1 MSKWKETNKYGIR
14 ESKAAYWRYTRRMD
28 KEAEILKELEPNPPT
43 HVDLTGFED
52 YIQRLREPKEPTMD
66 DNFLIWFDVET
77 SGLDPMSDNLLE
89 VEARITDMKGLQVPF
104 NDDPLIFHRVIRF
117 DDNTPI
123 RAFNSTTIDMHSRNG
138 LIGECMNA
146 EDTLKNVDKQM
157 AVWLCGTGLDPG
169 LMHPAGTN
177 VHFDIRWL
185 DVNMPNTSGILHKL
199 SHRRLDLTS
208 FRLLELAHGG
218 DPYDRGHETTHRTCS
233 PTGSNGRRNIGKPWV
248 PSSQRMVSDEPGP
261 GNHRRDHL
269 HDDYLHRVHRI
280 ASRFQRENR
289 RGIPDG
295 NRQDR

>member
-1 MSKWKETNKYGIR
+1 MSKWKETNKYGIH

-138 LIGECMNA
+138 LISECMNA

-157 AVWLCGTGLDPG
+157 AAWLIDTGLDPG

-218 DPYDRGHETTHRTCS
+218 DPYDRGHETTHRTTDCLNRDIS
-233 PTGSNGRRNIGKPWV
+233 EYETIINQQG
-248 PSSQRMVSDEPGP
+248 QRK
-261 GNHRRDHL
+261 
-269 HDDYLHRVHRI
+269 
-280 ASRFQRENR
+280 
-289 RGIPDG
+289 
-295 NRQDR
+295 